1 MEVGVM
7 SELQGLK
14 WREEGGATTPEEGR
28 CVTMVEEDRGAAT
41 HIPKFIMIKTVGL
54 SKHLVK
60 IVLDVNECAT
70 SLTFI
75 DIRPENIFI

>member
-1 MEVGVM
+1 
-7 SELQGLK
+7 
-14 WREEGGATTPEEGR
+14 
-28 CVTMVEEDRGAAT
+28 MVEEDRGAAT

-75 DIRPENIFI
+75 DI